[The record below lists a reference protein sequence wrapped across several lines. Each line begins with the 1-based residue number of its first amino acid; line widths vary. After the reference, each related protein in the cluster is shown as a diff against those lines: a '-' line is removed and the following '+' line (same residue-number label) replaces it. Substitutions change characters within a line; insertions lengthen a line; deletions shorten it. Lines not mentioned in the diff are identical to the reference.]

1 MIIIIIIP
9 KKQPK
14 KTVRKLKSFSIGRN
28 NAKASFKNVKRIKK
42 GNMPIYYSVD
52 VYGKKGLKNKDLLIQ
67 VNNKEK
73 LQKFLGK
80 MYPYNVRKN
89 LM

>member
-1 MIIIIIIP
+1 MIII
-9 KKQPK
+9 KKK
-14 KTVRKLKSFSIGRN
+14 ITKLKNFSIGKS
-28 NAKASFKNVKRIKK
+28 NAKASFRNVKRIKK
-42 GNMPIYYSVD
+42 ENMLVYYSVD

-73 LQKFLGK
+73 LHDFLGE